1 MSVIRCRHC
10 SVMTL
15 RLWSEKLKSKVFNTA
30 EIHVFARLHV
40 RLTFWYISQKVF
52 YEIQAFMSSVI
63 FSSFLNL
70 PGKKNKIIMKNYFN
84 EVIRAR
90 VLL

>member
-1 MSVIRCRHC
+1 
-10 SVMTL
+10 MTL

-52 YEIQAFMSSVI
+52 YEIQAFMSSVM

-70 PGKKNKIIMKNYFN
+70 PGKKKKKKNNEKIFQRGY
-84 EVIRAR
+84 
-90 VLL
+90 